1 MKIYANSNN
10 FDKLILDN
18 LQKIQTNESGKI
30 IDFDSLIIKYDF
42 EKNFNERIIVLNDHS
57 FNDFIEKNKEICLII
72 FDSKLDLN
80 NRKTICN
87 LINDGF
93 KNILFVGI
101 RNFKKDE
108 LIFLKDHKINFIGI
122 NSFLEHLNESCD
134 TIMEFS
140 YGKNLYLIINFN
152 VLDPA
157 FIKNN
162 NEVGGLTSR
171 QFFYIINRMSK
182 MKNLQV
188 VELMI
193 NNLNNDELTIKI
205 VTKTISE
212 ML

>member
-57 FNDFIEKNKEICLII
+57 FNDFIKKNKEICLII

-122 NSFLEHLNESCD
+122 NSFLEHLNDSCD